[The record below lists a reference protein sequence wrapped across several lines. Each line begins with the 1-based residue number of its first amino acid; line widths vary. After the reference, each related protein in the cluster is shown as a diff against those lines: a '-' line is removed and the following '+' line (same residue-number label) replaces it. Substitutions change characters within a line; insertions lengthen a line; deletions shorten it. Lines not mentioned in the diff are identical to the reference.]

1 MSTAYFPQ
9 GMSSYN
15 NRSQY
20 QGSVPYVP
28 WKDNGILSYP
38 VGVTAGHIRPLTNN
52 DVGNVFPAAF
62 GKPRP
67 IKHYRKGKTAPVPIT
82 IPNNSNPLETTT
94 SISRN
99 YNRQVKSSTGSSL
112 GGGAGGFGMISQ
124 MIGAPGSFIVKQ
136 NLVGEI
142 NGTEQLDKDC
152 KTCSGT
158 GIVADYKPSTTYLTE
173 NPEPKTQTPGFC
185 CNAERKALQRVIYAS
200 TNLKKNYFTTH
211 KQYLQNR
218 CQTYEQRVFN
228 FVRPADITAAELRQ
242 ETGNPFITEAAV
254 KNAKPGSPLALL
266 NTYVANCQPNGEIYA
281 TADINLINAMVQTM
295 LNKGILTQEEV
306 TAFYEKDIT
315 TLKGF
320 INYIESLPE
329 KERNVAIKV
338 FYSFTNNPYVAS
350 LFEGPT
356 NFNNPNGCK
365 LVVYKPNNSQYA
377 VQGAVS
383 SSTRILKLSVTTIEK
398 NLAGYKAA
406 QKAGAKL
413 NIGPA
418 INPGG
423 NPVIPFLYKNKAPY
437 CTQDYYTNFTPRF
450 QNPRTCSLP
459 GNPNSE
465 RYTNPTKFRPSNLQ
479 PAKPTNNSQYQGSF
493 GNL

>member
-200 TNLKKNYFTTH
+200 TNLKKII
-211 KQYLQNR
+211 LQLINNIYKTDAKLMSNVYSILYVPR
-218 CQTYEQRVFN
+218 
-228 FVRPADITAAELRQ
+228 ILLRQ
-242 ETGNPFITEAAV
+242 NYAKKQETR
-254 KNAKPGSPLALL
+254 LL
-266 NTYVANCQPNGEIYA
+266 RKRLLKMRN
-281 TADINLINAMVQTM
+281 
-295 LNKGILTQEEV
+295 QEV
-306 TAFYEKDIT
+306 H
-315 TLKGF
+315 
-320 INYIESLPE
+320 
-329 KERNVAIKV
+329 
-338 FYSFTNNPYVAS
+338 
-350 LFEGPT
+350 
-356 NFNNPNGCK
+356 
-365 LVVYKPNNSQYA
+365 
-377 VQGAVS
+377 
-383 SSTRILKLSVTTIEK
+383 
-398 NLAGYKAA
+398 
-406 QKAGAKL
+406 
-413 NIGPA
+413 
-418 INPGG
+418 
-423 NPVIPFLYKNKAPY
+423 
-437 CTQDYYTNFTPRF
+437 
-450 QNPRTCSLP
+450 
-459 GNPNSE
+459 
-465 RYTNPTKFRPSNLQ
+465 
-479 PAKPTNNSQYQGSF
+479 
-493 GNL
+493 